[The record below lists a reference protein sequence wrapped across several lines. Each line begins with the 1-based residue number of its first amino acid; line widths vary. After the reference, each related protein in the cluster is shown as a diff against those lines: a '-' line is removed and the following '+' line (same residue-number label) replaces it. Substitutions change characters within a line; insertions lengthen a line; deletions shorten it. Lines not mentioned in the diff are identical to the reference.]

1 MITIKWFKDYMLEN
15 LILKSY
21 LMERSSDSRQRYTDK
36 GAIPDAREDILGAAS
51 RVDGFSDFFRST
63 DGRAF
68 STAVRDVKTTIDDA
82 VSRVQ
87 LERLCGPFKDAIM
100 AHDRWSFVAACT
112 EMYDIVGIKWNESWR
127 ANWMNCLLKFFDDV
141 VVGGGEPKVSRF
153 TCYRH
158 GALVID
164 LSGKM
169 ASVYFEHGGPAL

>member
-51 RVDGFSDFFRST
+51 RVRGFSDSFRST

-68 STAVRDVKTTIDDA
+68 STAVRDVKTVVDDA
-82 VSRVQ
+82 VDKVQ
-87 LERLCGPFKDAIM
+87 LERLCGRLKDTVEAR
-100 AHDRWSFVAACT
+100 DKKSFVAACA
-112 EMYDIVGIKWNESWR
+112 EMYDIVGIKWNELWRKSWTD
-127 ANWMNCLLKFFDDV
+127 CLSKFFDEV
-141 VVGGGEPKVSRF
+141 VAGSGEPKVSQF

-158 GALVID
+158 GTLVID
-164 LSGKM
+164 FSSKAVL
-169 ASVYFEHGGPAL
+169 VRFE